1 MWEEETLKGEWDSAR
16 GKGGREGRE
25 ENMIRYCV
33 REKD

>member
-1 MWEEETLKGEWDSAR
+1 VGRRDLERGMGFSKGE
-16 GKGGREGRE
+16 GREGRE